1 MNLKIHWLYI
11 KYPLLLSISV
21 YSICILLV
29 LLLSLIL
36 NFSIGDMSF
45 NKNLNGWFN
54 IFLHNLK
61 IDLIIILGGF
71 FFSVLSIILIAING
85 FLLGGI
91 LGQGII
97 NNEIVDLLLTIL
109 PHGIV
114 ETIGFLLSSCIA
126 IEITIQLF
134 FKKIWDKKF
143 SYYLLIQLSIC
154 IIFCLISAIIEGA

>member
-71 FFSVLSIILIAING
+71 FFSVPSIILIAING